1 MAEIIQ
7 RDGTWA
13 FDGTTVRIT
22 PGLHRSVP
30 LFRQTYG
37 EITVPL
43 EAVAGVVYEP
53 ERKRGR
59 LRLRL
64 REGADPLLQA
74 TGGRLPDPADP
85 YRLAVETDRAG
96 VAEYMAEEIRRALLL
111 DQIPKEPT
119 GAYLLAGPPVPV
131 SVRSSDGTVSFDGT
145 RIRIDWADTSD
156 RVKRA
161 TGPRIIDVRDL
172 VQVEWLPNSGYEDG
186 YLRFVTREAVLAK
199 PPPEKDPYAL
209 DLWGS
214 VRRDLLTAL
223 VATAVTARLPHPSIG
238 RDAGRDTGRDAWRD
252 SGRDAWRD
260 SGRDAGGDSGG
271 DEIVRAG
278 NRRAPPPAQ
287 AQAQGQSQARARARA
302 EAEGPAQASPAAAAS
317 AEASASA
324 AAAAAAAAAAEA
336 KALRRGLPGA
346 GARHLGDGHHDVLLR
361 RLRELGELHRDGVL
375 TDEEFAMTK
384 AVVLR
389 GFEE

>member
-13 FDGTTVRIT
+13 FDGSTVRIA

-37 EITVPL
+37 EISVPL
-43 EAVAGVVYEP
+43 DAVSGVVYEP
-53 ERKRGR
+53 ERRHGR
-59 LRLRL
+59 LRMRL

-74 TGGRLPDPADP
+74 TGGRLPDAADP
-85 YRLAVETDRAG
+85 YRLTVDADRSG
-96 VAEYMAEEIRRALLL
+96 VAEYVAEEIRRALLL
-111 DQIPKEPT
+111 DEVPKEPT
-119 GAYLLAGPPVPV
+119 TAYLLAGPPVPV

-145 RIRIDWADTSD
+145 QVRIDWADSSD

-161 TGPRIIDVRDL
+161 TGPRIIALGDL

-186 YLRFVTREAVLAK
+186 FLRFVTRETVFSKL
-199 PPPEKDPYAL
+199 PPERDPYTL

-223 VATAVTARLPHPSIG
+223 VAAAVTARLPHPSARG
-238 RDAGRDTGRDAWRD
+238 GAVSALRDRPQAT
-252 SGRDAWRD
+252 
-260 SGRDAGGDSGG
+260 
-271 DEIVRAG
+271 V
-278 NRRAPPPAQ
+278 PAQ
-287 AQAQGQSQARARARA
+287 ADRERADHDRA
-302 EAEGPAQASPAAAAS
+302 GHD
-317 AEASASA
+317 
-324 AAAAAAAAAAEA
+324 
-336 KALRRGLPGA
+336 GA
-346 GARHLGDGHHDVLLR
+346 GHHDALLR

-375 TDEEFAMTK
+375 TDEEFARAK

-389 GFEE
+389 GFS

>member
-37 EITVPL
+37 EIAVPL

-74 TGGRLPDPADP
+74 TGGRLPDAADP
-85 YRLAVETDRAG
+85 YRLIVDIDRSG
-96 VAEYMAEEIRRALLL
+96 VAEYVAEEIRHGLLL
-111 DQIPKEPT
+111 DQIPKDPT
-119 GAYLLAGPPVPV
+119 KAYLLPGPPVPV
-131 SVRSSDGTVSFDGT
+131 SVRSSDGTVSFDGAQV
-145 RIRIDWADTSD
+145 RIDWADTSE

-161 TGPRIIDVRDL
+161 TGPRIVAVGDL

-186 YLRFVTREAVLAK
+186 FMRFVTRETVFSKL
-199 PPPEKDPYAL
+199 PPEKDPYAL

-214 VRRDLLTAL
+214 TRRDLLTAL
-223 VATAVTARLPHPSIG
+223 VATAVTARLPHPSARENEREEG
-238 RDAGRDTGRDAWRD
+238 EFADQP
-252 SGRDAWRD
+252 
-260 SGRDAGGDSGG
+260 
-271 DEIVRAG
+271 
-278 NRRAPPPAQ
+278 RRAATVPPPA
-287 AQAQGQSQARARARA
+287 
-302 EAEGPAQASPAAAAS
+302 
-317 AEASASA
+317 
-324 AAAAAAAAAAEA
+324 
-336 KALRRGLPGA
+336 
-346 GARHLGDGHHDVLLR
+346 DHHDVLLR

-375 TDEEFAMTK
+375 TDEEFTMTK
-384 AVVLR
+384 AAVLR
-389 GFEE
+389 GFR

>member
-37 EITVPL
+37 EVAVPL
-43 EAVAGVVYEP
+43 EAISGVAFEP

-59 LRLRL
+59 LRMRL
-64 REGADPLLQA
+64 REGADPLLHA

-85 YRLAVETDRAG
+85 YRLIVDVDRAG
-96 VAEYMAEEIRRALLL
+96 VAEYVAEEIRRALLL

-119 GAYLLAGPPVPV
+119 KTYLLPGPPVPV
-131 SVRSSDGTVSFDGT
+131 SVRSCDGTVSFDGT
-145 RIRIDWADTSD
+145 RVRIDWADTSD

-161 TGPRIIDVRDL
+161 TGPRIIDVGDL

-186 YLRFVTREAVLAK
+186 FMRFVTRETSFSKL
-199 PPPEKDPYAL
+199 PPEKDPYAL

-214 VRRDLLTAL
+214 TRRDLLTAL
-223 VATAVTARLPHPSIG
+223 VATAVTARLPHPST
-238 RDAGRDTGRDAWRD
+238 R
-252 SGRDAWRD
+252 
-260 SGRDAGGDSGG
+260 GDLAYD
-271 DEIVRAG
+271 DEGAHRPRLAAAAV
-278 NRRAPPPAQ
+278 PPPA
-287 AQAQGQSQARARARA
+287 
-302 EAEGPAQASPAAAAS
+302 
-317 AEASASA
+317 
-324 AAAAAAAAAAEA
+324 
-336 KALRRGLPGA
+336 
-346 GARHLGDGHHDVLLR
+346 DHHDVLLR

-384 AVVLR
+384 AAVLR
-389 GFEE
+389 DF

>member
-37 EITVPL
+37 EIAVPL

-74 TGGRLPDPADP
+74 TGGRLPDAADP
-85 YRLAVETDRAG
+85 YRLIVDIDRSG
-96 VAEYMAEEIRRALLL
+96 VAEYVAEEIRHALLL

-119 GAYLLAGPPVPV
+119 KAYLLPGPPVPV
-131 SVRSSDGTVSFDGT
+131 SVRSSDGTVSFDGAQV
-145 RIRIDWADTSD
+145 RIDWADTSE

-161 TGPRIIDVRDL
+161 TGPRIVAVGDL

-186 YLRFVTREAVLAK
+186 FMRFVTRETVFSKL
-199 PPPEKDPYAL
+199 PPEKDPYAL

-214 VRRDLLTAL
+214 TRRDLLTAL
-223 VATAVTARLPHPSIG
+223 LATAVTARLPHPS
-238 RDAGRDTGRDAWRD
+238 
-252 SGRDAWRD
+252 
-260 SGRDAGGDSGG
+260 
-271 DEIVRAG
+271 VRERENG
-278 NRRAPPPAQ
+278 EFTDRPPRAAAVPPPA
-287 AQAQGQSQARARARA
+287 
-302 EAEGPAQASPAAAAS
+302 
-317 AEASASA
+317 
-324 AAAAAAAAAAEA
+324 
-336 KALRRGLPGA
+336 
-346 GARHLGDGHHDVLLR
+346 DHHDVLLR
-361 RLRELGELHRDGVL
+361 RLRELGELHREGVL
-375 TDEEFAMTK
+375 TDEEFTMTK
-384 AVVLR
+384 AAVLR
-389 GFEE
+389 GFR

>member
-13 FDGTTVRIT
+13 FDGSTVRIT

-43 EAVAGVVYEP
+43 EAVSGIVYEP

-74 TGGRLPDPADP
+74 TGGRLPDAADP
-85 YRLAVETDRAG
+85 YRLTVDIDRTG
-96 VAEYMAEEIRRALLL
+96 VAEYVAEEIRHALLL
-111 DQIPKEPT
+111 DQIPKEP
-119 GAYLLAGPPVPV
+119 AKAFLLAGPPVPV
-131 SVRSSDGTVSFDGT
+131 SVRSSDGTVSFDGAQV
-145 RIRIDWADTSD
+145 RIDWADTSD

-161 TGPRIIDVRDL
+161 TGPRIIAVGDL

-186 YLRFVTREAVLAK
+186 FLRFVTRETVFSKL
-199 PPPEKDPYAL
+199 PPEKDPFAL

-214 VRRDLLTAL
+214 ARRDLLTAL
-223 VATAVTARLPHPSIG
+223 VAAAVTARLPHPSL
-238 RDAGRDTGRDAWRD
+238 
-252 SGRDAWRD
+252 
-260 SGRDAGGDSGG
+260 
-271 DEIVRAG
+271 RAG
-278 NRRAPPPAQ
+278 EHVDRPPQ
-287 AQAQGQSQARARARA
+287 LT
-302 EAEGPAQASPAAAAS
+302 
-317 AEASASA
+317 ASA
-324 AAAAAAAAAAEA
+324 A
-336 KALRRGLPGA
+336 GPGPMPA
-346 GARHLGDGHHDVLLR
+346 PVPPQADHHDVLLR

-375 TDEEFAMTK
+375 TDEEFAATK
-384 AVVLR
+384 AAVLR
-389 GFEE
+389 GF

>member
-37 EITVPL
+37 EIAVPL
-43 EAVAGVVYEP
+43 EAVASIVFEP

-59 LRLRL
+59 LRMRL

-74 TGGRLPDPADP
+74 TGGRLPDAADP
-85 YRLAVETDRAG
+85 YRLTVEVDRAG
-96 VAEYMAEEIRRALLL
+96 VAEYVAEEIRHALLL

-119 GAYLLAGPPVPV
+119 KTYLLPGPPVPV
-131 SVRSSDGTVSFDGT
+131 SVRSSDGTVSFDGSQV
-145 RIRIDWADTSD
+145 RIDWSDTSD

-161 TGPRIIDVRDL
+161 TGPRIISLSDL
-172 VQVEWLPNSGYEDG
+172 VQIEWLPNSGYEDG
-186 YLRFVTREAVLAK
+186 FLRFVTRETLFSK
-199 PPPEKDPYAL
+199 LPPDKDPYAL

-214 VRRDLLTAL
+214 ARRDLLTAL
-223 VATAVTARLPHPSIG
+223 VATAVTARMPHPST
-238 RDAGRDTGRDAWRD
+238 RTAVD
-252 SGRDAWRD
+252 
-260 SGRDAGGDSGG
+260 
-271 DEIVRAG
+271 RAD
-278 NRRAPPPAQ
+278 RPDRPQPVASVPPPV
-287 AQAQGQSQARARARA
+287 
-302 EAEGPAQASPAAAAS
+302 
-317 AEASASA
+317 
-324 AAAAAAAAAAEA
+324 
-336 KALRRGLPGA
+336 
-346 GARHLGDGHHDVLLR
+346 DHHDVLLR

-389 GFEE
+389 GF

>member
-37 EITVPL
+37 EIAVPL
-43 EAVAGVVYEP
+43 EAVAGIVFEP

-59 LRLRL
+59 LRMRL
-64 REGADPLLQA
+64 REGADPLLHA
-74 TGGRLPDPADP
+74 TGGRLPDTADP
-85 YRLAVETDRAG
+85 YRLAVDVDRAG
-96 VAEYMAEEIRRALLL
+96 VAEYVAEEIRRALLL
-111 DQIPKEPT
+111 DQIPKDPT
-119 GAYLLAGPPVPV
+119 KTFLLPGPPVPV

-145 RIRIDWADTSD
+145 QVRIDWSDTSD

-161 TGPRIIDVRDL
+161 TGPRIIGVGDL

-186 YLRFVTREAVLAK
+186 FLRFVTHETVFSKL
-199 PPPEKDPYAL
+199 PPEKDPYAL

-214 VRRDLLTAL
+214 ARRDLLTAL
-223 VATAVTARLPHPSIG
+223 VATAITARLPHPST
-238 RDAGRDTGRDAWRD
+238 RTGVD
-252 SGRDAWRD
+252 
-260 SGRDAGGDSGG
+260 
-271 DEIVRAG
+271 
-278 NRRAPPPAQ
+278 PADRPQ
-287 AQAQGQSQARARARA
+287 L
-302 EAEGPAQASPAAAAS
+302 AAAVPRPA
-317 AEASASA
+317 
-324 AAAAAAAAAAEA
+324 
-336 KALRRGLPGA
+336 
-346 GARHLGDGHHDVLLR
+346 DHHDVLLR

-384 AVVLR
+384 AAVLR
-389 GFEE
+389 GF

>member
-37 EITVPL
+37 EVAVPL
-43 EAVAGVVYEP
+43 EAIAGVAFEP

-59 LRLRL
+59 LRMRL
-64 REGADPLLQA
+64 REGADPLLHA

-85 YRLAVETDRAG
+85 YRLIVDVDRAG
-96 VAEYMAEEIRRALLL
+96 VAEYVAEEIRHALLL

-119 GAYLLAGPPVPV
+119 KTYLLPGPPVPV

-145 RIRIDWADTSD
+145 QVRIDWADTSD

-161 TGPRIIDVRDL
+161 TGPRIIDVGDL

-186 YLRFVTREAVLAK
+186 FMRFVTRETSFSKL
-199 PPPEKDPYAL
+199 PPEKDPYAL

-214 VRRDLLTAL
+214 TRRDLLTAL
-223 VATAVTARLPHPSIG
+223 VATAVTARLPHPST
-238 RDAGRDTGRDAWRD
+238 R
-252 SGRDAWRD
+252 
-260 SGRDAGGDSGG
+260 GDLAYG
-271 DEIVRAG
+271 DEG
-278 NRRAPPPAQ
+278 GRRPGLTAAAAPPPA
-287 AQAQGQSQARARARA
+287 
-302 EAEGPAQASPAAAAS
+302 
-317 AEASASA
+317 
-324 AAAAAAAAAAEA
+324 
-336 KALRRGLPGA
+336 
-346 GARHLGDGHHDVLLR
+346 DHHDALLR

-384 AVVLR
+384 AAVLR
-389 GFEE
+389 GFQL

>member
-37 EITVPL
+37 EIAVPL

-74 TGGRLPDPADP
+74 TGGRLPDAADP
-85 YRLAVETDRAG
+85 YRLIVDIDRSG
-96 VAEYMAEEIRRALLL
+96 VAEYVAEEIRHALLL

-119 GAYLLAGPPVPV
+119 RAYLLPGPPVPV
-131 SVRSSDGTVSFDGT
+131 SVRSSDGTVSFDGAQV
-145 RIRIDWADTSD
+145 RIDWADTSE

-161 TGPRIIDVRDL
+161 TGPRIVSVGDL

-186 YLRFVTREAVLAK
+186 FMRFVTRETVFSKL
-199 PPPEKDPYAL
+199 PPEKDPYAL

-214 VRRDLLTAL
+214 TRRDLLTAL
-223 VATAVTARLPHPSIG
+223 VATAVTARLPHPSVHERENG
-238 RDAGRDTGRDAWRD
+238 EFTDR
-252 SGRDAWRD
+252 
-260 SGRDAGGDSGG
+260 
-271 DEIVRAG
+271 
-278 NRRAPPPAQ
+278 PP
-287 AQAQGQSQARARARA
+287 R
-302 EAEGPAQASPAAAAS
+302 AAAVPPRA
-317 AEASASA
+317 
-324 AAAAAAAAAAEA
+324 
-336 KALRRGLPGA
+336 
-346 GARHLGDGHHDVLLR
+346 DHHDVLLR
-361 RLRELGELHRDGVL
+361 RLRELGELYRDGVL
-375 TDEEFAMTK
+375 TDEEFRMTK
-384 AVVLR
+384 AAVLR
-389 GFEE
+389 GFS